1 VTTNPKTIAANLAI
15 SALAS
20 KPLASD
26 LAEKFAKAGFTL
38 ALVGGPV
45 RDAILGRL
53 GNDLDFTTNA
63 RPDETKAIIKKG
75 ADSIW
80 ETGREFGTIAAQY
93 GDVTVEITTYRS
105 EKYEVDS
112 RNPEVKFGET
122 IEGDLLRRDFTVNA
136 MALELTTTP
145 PTFIDNFDGVNDLV
159 RKVLRT
165 PGTPENSFSDDPL
178 RMMRAARFAAQLGFE
193 VDPGIV
199 TAITEMAARIEI
211 ISSERIR
218 DEFIKLVMSDNP
230 RVGLTLLVD
239 TGLADYVLPEI
250 PKLKLEIDEHHHHK
264 DVYEHTLKVL
274 EQAISLEDRLGG
286 PNLVIRL
293 AALLHDIG
301 KPKTRELIEGGGV
314 SFHHH
319 EVVGARMAKER
330 LKTLRFSNDVVSDVS
345 SLVFLHLRFHGYG
358 TGEWTDSA
366 VRRYIRDAEHQLIH
380 LHVLTRADCTTRNE
394 RKAESLARTYDSLEE
409 RIAKLMAEEEL
420 EKIRPDLD
428 GVEIMAILGI
438 SPSPVVGRAYQYLL
452 ELRMDRGP
460 LGPEAAK
467 AELLTWWSQNQ
478 SKI

>member
-1 VTTNPKTIAANLAI
+1 VTTNPKTIAADLAI
-15 SALAS
+15 SALSS
-20 KPLASD
+20 KPLASQ
-26 LAEKFAKAGFTL
+26 LAKKFAKAGFTL

-45 RDAILGRL
+45 RDAILDRL

-63 RPDETKAIIKKG
+63 RPDETKSIIKKD

-80 ETGREFGTIAAQY
+80 ETGREFGTIAAQF

-105 EKYEVDS
+105 EKYEAES
-112 RNPEVKFGET
+112 RNPEVNFGDN

-145 PTFIDNFDGVNDLV
+145 PTFIDNYDGVNDLA

-165 PGTPENSFSDDPL
+165 PGAPENSFSDDPL
-178 RMMRAARFAAQLGFE
+178 RMMRAARFAAQLGFD
-193 VDPGIV
+193 VDP
-199 TAITEMAARIEI
+199 AIIAAIKEMAGRIEI
-211 ISSERIR
+211 ISAERIR
-218 DEFIKLVMSDNP
+218 DEFVKLIMSENP
-230 RVGLTLLVD
+230 RIGIALLVD
-239 TGLADYVLPEI
+239 TGLADFVIPEI

-274 EQAISLEDRLGG
+274 EQAISLEERLNG

-301 KPKTRELIEGGGV
+301 KPKTRELIPGGGV

-330 LKTLRFSNDVVSDVS
+330 LKALRFSNDVVDDVS

-366 VRRYIRDAEHQLIH
+366 VRRYIRDAEHQLDH
-380 LHVLTRADCTTRNE
+380 LHVLTRADCTTRNL
-394 RKAESLARTYDSLEE
+394 RKAESLAQTYDSLEE
-409 RIAKLMAEEEL
+409 RILKLMAEEEL

-428 GVEIMAILGI
+428 GLEIMAILGI
-438 SPSPVVGRAYQYLL
+438 SPSPIVGRAYQYLL
-452 ELRMDRGP
+452 DLRMDRGP
-460 LGPEAAK
+460 LGPDVAK
-467 AELLTWWSQNQ
+467 AELLKWWSENQ